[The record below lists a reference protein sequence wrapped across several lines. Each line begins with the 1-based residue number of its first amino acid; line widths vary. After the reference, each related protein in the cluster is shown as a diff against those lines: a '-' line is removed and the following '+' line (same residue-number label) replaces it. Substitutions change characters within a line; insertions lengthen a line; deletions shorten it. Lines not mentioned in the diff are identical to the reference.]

1 MQNDRTSAEY
11 QQWRQDV
18 RQRDGN
24 ACRRCGFDTNLE
36 VHHIKPLV
44 KYPEFAT
51 ELHNGLTLCGN
62 CHSLL
67 RGREETTDLLKFI
80 EASPYSRDEQI
91 IGHLMAMMS
100 EQLEA
105 LNDRFAELTHRKAQ
119 VLIGNDSFIEPGHIQ
134 AEMLRLEAEEKLREA
149 ERLRREADD
158 VVKKRQR
165 EAEQKRQRE
174 MEEKHQQAVE
184 ERRRREAEQ
193 KRQREAKKQ
202 QQRKAKEELR
212 EAKQQ
217 TSIGDFQ
224 EGNSEHLSDNR
235 ASTQAKKK
243 KNSGKAKNT
252 KKTSHRKQLKQIRSS
267 TIQRSSAKGR
277 WQFRPKAGRN
287 ISKTAKRRRAKK
299 LDLKQG
305 PIALK
310 QDPTTLKQGPT
321 ALKQL
326 ELHAKKGDAAAQYN
340 LGWRYEY
347 GEGVVQDKREAA
359 KWYRKAAEQGYPA
372 ATRNKFTKRH

>member
-1 MQNDRTSAEY
+1 MQDRTSAEY

-51 ELHNGLTLCGN
+51 ELENGLTFCGN

-67 RGREETTDLLKFI
+67 KGREETTDLLKFI

-91 IGHLMAMMS
+91 VERLMAMMS
-100 EQLEA
+100 EQLKA
-105 LNDRFAELTHRKAQ
+105 LNDKFAELTSKKAE

-149 ERLRREADD
+149 ERLRREADAA
-158 VVKKRQR
+158 VKKRQR
-165 EAEQKRQRE
+165 EAEEKRQRKIK
-174 MEEKHQQAVE
+174 EKHQRAVE
-184 ERRRREAEQ
+184 EKSRREAEQ

-202 QQRKAKEELR
+202 QQRKAAKKFR
-212 EAKQQ
+212 ATKQQ
-217 TSIGDFQ
+217 PSLWDFQ
-224 EGNSEHLSDNR
+224 QGKNEHLPDNR
-235 ASTQAKKK
+235 ASIQVKKK
-243 KNSGKAKNT
+243 KNLGKPKNT
-252 KKTSHRKQLKQIRSS
+252 HREHLKRTNNAGTMQRTSVR
-267 TIQRSSAKGR
+267 GR
-277 WQFRPKAGRN
+277 WPFRGEVGRN
-287 ISKTAKRRRAKK
+287 KSKGAKRRRTKK
-299 LDLKQG
+299 IDRKQG

-310 QDPTTLKQGPT
+310 Q
-321 ALKQL
+321 L
-326 ELHAKKGDAAAQYN
+326 ELRAKKGDATAQYN

-347 GEGVVQDKREAA
+347 GEGVVQDKWEAA
-359 KWYRKAAEQGYPA
+359 KWYRKAAVQGYPA
-372 ATRNKFTKRH
+372 AQNKLTQ